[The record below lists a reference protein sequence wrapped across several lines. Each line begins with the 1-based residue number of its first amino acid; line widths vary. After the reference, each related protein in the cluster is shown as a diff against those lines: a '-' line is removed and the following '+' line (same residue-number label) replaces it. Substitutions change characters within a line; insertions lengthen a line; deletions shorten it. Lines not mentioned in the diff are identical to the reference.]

1 MSLELAVQRWPEAKR
16 VCVVGAGT
24 MGGGI
29 AGHLANL
36 GFDVYLLDV
45 DDRAA
50 ANGLERVRSS
60 KPPHLFLPEFANRI
74 STGGLDDHHD
84 WLMRADWIVEAV
96 VEKLDVKRQ
105 LFQRIATTMNPS
117 AMVSTNTSGLQLAL
131 LAEGMPD
138 AFRERFVGS
147 HFFNPPRYLKLLEL
161 IPAPDTHPLAL
172 QAMTRFLEDRVARR
186 VVPAKDTPGFIAN
199 RYGMWAMFH
208 AIRTAEKLQMTVEEV
223 DAITGPFLGRPRSG
237 SFRLND
243 LVGLD
248 IMMDIARNIHERCP
262 HDAHRDVLFAPAS
275 LARLLERGWLGE
287 KAGQGYYRRE
297 GRELMALDLVT
308 FAYRERREPELPSL
322 KELGRLPLGQRIA
335 AALDLRDPV
344 GEFLRHH
351 LVPVLQYA
359 DHIKSEIAHN
369 VRDIDRVMQWGF
381 GWEAGPFAIMDAV
394 GHEKLGIRAPGK
406 FYAPGA
412 ILGFDGEYKPV
423 APEPDFATIED
434 FPVVKEA
441 GTFSVRD
448 LGDGVMAIAT
458 RTKMGVFTPGLVEE
472 LSKEL
477 TENEYGPLVLTSEA
491 KVFSAGY
498 DLKFILSCVDSGD
511 WDGLNAG
518 LAAFQGLG
526 EILARHRIVAAVNGF
541 CLGGGWEMAT
551 ACAATVYG
559 PECTVGLPEA
569 KVGVVPGGGGLARLR
584 VRYQHEPRALA
595 EMALKVNLGM
605 TSVNAEDAKRL
616 GFVRETD
623 RIEPHPDKVLST
635 AKRMAMEIG
644 TNVEP
649 AFAPLSGP
657 FAGLVEQAQDRARK
671 AGDLTE
677 HDDFIGDRI
686 KAAFGKSQSFQDTL
700 DSERREFLTLC
711 KRALSVARIRHM
723 VENGKPLRN

>member
-50 ANGLERVRSS
+50 ASGLERVRSS

-84 WLMRADWIVEAV
+84 WLMQADWIVEAV
-96 VEKLDVKRQ
+96 VEKLDVKRE

-172 QAMTRFLEDRVARR
+172 QAMTRFLDDRVARR

-262 HDAHRDVLFAPAS
+262 HDAHRDVLFAPPS
-275 LARLLERGWLGE
+275 LARLLEKGWLGE

-297 GRELMALDLVT
+297 GREFMALDLVT
-308 FAYRERREPELPSL
+308 FAYRERREPDLPSL
-322 KELGRLPLGQRIA
+322 KELGRLPLGQRIS
-335 AALDLRDPV
+335 AALELRDPV
-344 GEFLRHH
+344 GEFLRNH

-359 DHIKSEIAHN
+359 DHLKSEIAHN
-369 VRDIDRVMQWGF
+369 VRD
-381 GWEAGPFAIMDAV
+381 
-394 GHEKLGIRAPGK
+394 
-406 FYAPGA
+406 
-412 ILGFDGEYKPV
+412 
-423 APEPDFATIED
+423 
-434 FPVVKEA
+434 
-441 GTFSVRD
+441 
-448 LGDGVMAIAT
+448 
-458 RTKMGVFTPGLVEE
+458 
-472 LSKEL
+472 
-477 TENEYGPLVLTSEA
+477 
-491 KVFSAGY
+491 
-498 DLKFILSCVDSGD
+498 
-511 WDGLNAG
+511 
-518 LAAFQGLG
+518 
-526 EILARHRIVAAVNGF
+526 
-541 CLGGGWEMAT
+541 
-551 ACAATVYG
+551 
-559 PECTVGLPEA
+559 
-569 KVGVVPGGGGLARLR
+569 
-584 VRYQHEPRALA
+584 
-595 EMALKVNLGM
+595 
-605 TSVNAEDAKRL
+605 
-616 GFVRETD
+616 
-623 RIEPHPDKVLST
+623 
-635 AKRMAMEIG
+635 
-644 TNVEP
+644 
-649 AFAPLSGP
+649 
-657 FAGLVEQAQDRARK
+657 
-671 AGDLTE
+671 
-677 HDDFIGDRI
+677 
-686 KAAFGKSQSFQDTL
+686 
-700 DSERREFLTLC
+700 
-711 KRALSVARIRHM
+711 
-723 VENGKPLRN
+723 